1 MIQYYHKLNILLGF
15 TALHLAVQRKKQ
27 PIVEFLVQSIVSSGA
42 TLNEKSNNG
51 KINIMSF

>member
-1 MIQYYHKLNILLGF
+1 MILYYHKLNILLGF